1 MSLRSLALLCC
12 LAPGAAL
19 RVPAVLM
26 RQSSSEDS
34 ALSRRSLGTQVA
46 AVGLAV
52 LADGGAGPQKLDLLA
67 SGGAGPLATAAA
79 EPEDLKVLRAYLFD
93 NKVDTAKAAKE
104 LGVTIAAN
112 NNALVG
118 KNAFQKYY
126 G

>member
-1 MSLRSLALLCC
+1 MSIH
-12 LAPGAAL
+12 
-19 RVPAVLM
+19 
-26 RQSSSEDS
+26 
-34 ALSRRSLGTQVA
+34 LSIQVA

-52 LADGGAGPQKLDLLA
+52 LADGGAGQKLDLLA